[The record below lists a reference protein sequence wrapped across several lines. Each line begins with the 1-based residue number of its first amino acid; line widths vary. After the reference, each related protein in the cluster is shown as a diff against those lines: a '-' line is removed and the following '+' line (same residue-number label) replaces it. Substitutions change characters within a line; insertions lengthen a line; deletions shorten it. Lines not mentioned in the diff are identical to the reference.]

1 MARCT
6 FVALV
11 VLAAGVEASRVRK
24 YDAKLSSA
32 SATDALKI
40 QDDGAAA
47 RFDSMNATAGDDDD
61 GTCHD
66 NYLKAK
72 DWTDCEADGGKCR
85 IGYIPD
91 NDPLNFEN
99 TKCVKDPPMLTYNSP
114 KCNKVGE
121 NTVITCDLCFA
132 NTKVCTHF
140 AVWVVCFIVLIL
152 CLLCCCIG
160 CCCVYM
166 KKKS

>member
-121 NTVITCDLCFA
+121 NTVKLATCASRILKSALISQFGLYVSSFSFC
-132 NTKVCTHF
+132 VCS
-140 AVWVVCFIVLIL
+140 AVALDAAACT
-152 CLLCCCIG
+152 
-160 CCCVYM
+160 
-166 KKKS
+166 